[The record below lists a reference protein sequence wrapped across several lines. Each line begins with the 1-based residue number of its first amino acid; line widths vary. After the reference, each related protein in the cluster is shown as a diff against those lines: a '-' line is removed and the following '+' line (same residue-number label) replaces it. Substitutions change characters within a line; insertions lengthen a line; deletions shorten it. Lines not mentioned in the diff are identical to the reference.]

1 MFQSVIQQSAAGR
14 GRFGTGV
21 WVSLLVHAGVLGGAL
36 LVSGVT
42 QKLAPPKEPEVLI
55 FEHRPAGPPQ
65 TTPPRLEQKPPPP
78 KVAAKKPPAPRK
90 TLRQPSLI
98 PPPPAVEPQPVEPE
112 PAEPTPSDE
121 EASGETTASP
131 LGSVVGE
138 VIGLPTHEGP
148 TCLNC
153 PPGPALQGSG
163 EETVPFGAGM
173 TPPQLLSEGVPVRY
187 TSDAI
192 QAGVRG
198 LLIARCTIT
207 SDGQVNDCRVIKGLP
222 FMDQSV
228 LESLESRRYRPVTFQ
243 GKPVN
248 ALYTFNVKLQMQ

>member
-14 GRFGTGV
+14 SRFGTGV

-42 QKLAPPKEPEVLI
+42 QKVAPPKEPDVLI
-55 FEHRPAGPPQ
+55 FQHLPSGPPQ
-65 TTPPRLEQKPPPP
+65 TTPPRLEQKPTPP

-90 TLRQPSLI
+90 TLRQPSII
-98 PPPPAVEPQPVEPE
+98 PPPPAVEPQPVEP
-112 PAEPTPSDE
+112 TPSDA
-121 EASGETTASP
+121 EASSEATGSP
-131 LGSVVGE
+131 SGGGE
-138 VIGLPTHEGP
+138 VIAGP
-148 TCLNC
+148 MCPNC
-153 PPGPALQGSG
+153 AVGPARQGTG

-192 QAGVRG
+192 HAGVRG

-207 SDGQVNDCRVIKGLP
+207 RDGQVDDCRVIKGLP
-222 FMDQSV
+222 FMDQAV

>member
-36 LVSGVT
+36 LVSGAAQEV
-42 QKLAPPKEPEVLI
+42 APPKEPDVLI
-55 FEHRPAGPPQ
+55 FQHLPAGPPQ

-78 KVAAKKPPAPRK
+78 RAPAAKKPPAPRK

-98 PPPPAVEPQPVEPE
+98 PPPPAIEPQPVEPE
-112 PAEPTPSDE
+112 PVEPTPSDV
-121 EASGETTASP
+121 EASSEATDSP
-131 LGSVVGE
+131 LGSAIGK
-138 VIGLPTHEGP
+138 VIGDTA
-148 TCLNC
+148 CLNC
-153 PPGPALQGSG
+153 PPGPSLQGTG
-163 EETVPFGAGM
+163 EEVVLFGAGM

-187 TSDAI
+187 TSDAL

-198 LLIARCTIT
+198 LLIAKCTIT
-207 SDGQVNDCRVIKGLP
+207 RDGQVNDCRVLKGLP
-222 FMDQSV
+222 FMDQAV

-248 ALYTFNVKLQMQ
+248 AIYTFNVKLQMQ